1 MKSLGS
7 LFSIC
12 IIAVMLLCCPGVYA
26 IDVVSTTSVLWDP
39 VEKIGGDNV
48 NAIYVADPAI
58 CPHLQGDIINNRI
71 QMNRDFIVGADLF
84 VGHNS
89 SVDSQYVIP
98 PVNDFME
105 ANEYGTIDW
114 IFLKDPNM
122 SWNTPGDAQLLAE
135 EVKGWLIS
143 ADPANEA
150 YYEENYAEYVKSINS
165 ADLSDDEAEKISGQD
180 VIVMIWQKK
189 PAEQWLG
196 LNIVDFYAPDF
207 YMGGQYTAAKLVD
220 RIKADPEKYSNVKY
234 VIENM
239 QSGELAKGVEE
250 ALIDLGIPAE
260 RVVFTNFPKSLSGV
274 DSIPDVLVYNK
285 ELVMA
290 DDSASAS
297 QTAEGTEPVSAAPTQ
312 KSPLGFMVI
321 ISGIL
326 CAFILFLRK

>member
-26 IDVVSTTSVLWDP
+26 NDVVSTTSVLWDP
-39 VEKIGGDNV
+39 VEKIGGDQV

-71 QMNRDFIVGADLF
+71 QMNRDFIVGVDLF

-105 ANEYGTIDW
+105 ANEFGAIDW

-122 SWNTPGDAQLLAE
+122 SWNTPGDALLLAE

-165 ADLSDDEAEKISGQD
+165 ADLTDDEAEKISGQD

-207 YMGGQYTAAKLVD
+207 YMGGKYTAAKLVD
-220 RIKADPEKYSNVKY
+220 RIQADPEKYQNVKY

-250 ALIDLGIPAE
+250 ALNDLGIPAE
-260 RVVFTNFPKSLSGV
+260 RVIFTNFPKSLSGV
-274 DSIPDVLVYNK
+274 DSIPDVLEYNK

-297 QTAEGTEPVSAAPTQ
+297 QEAQETEPVSAAPTQ
-312 KSPLGFMVI
+312 KSPLGILVA

-326 CAFILFLRK
+326 CAFVLFFRK